1 VRLSCDVPRA
11 PILQHSRGRFWTVLE
26 LRRVG
31 DNSRAST
38 LRSRSHLYF
47 LPVESLGT
55 REEEESRSDDQE
67 QEDVDETGEVE
78 HRVGKK
84 RSRRR
89 YIVVTEY

>member
-1 VRLSCDVPRA
+1 M
-11 PILQHSRGRFWTVLE
+11 
-26 LRRVG
+26 
-31 DNSRAST
+31 
-38 LRSRSHLYF
+38 YF